1 MRKVLF
7 FMFTSLNGYYE
18 RGRPDLDW
26 ENIDWH
32 NFNDEMASFSIE
44 QINTVDTIL
53 FGRVTYEGMASYWP
67 TPAASADA
75 PAIAEKM
82 NSLAKIVFSKTLER
96 ADWNNTRPV
105 RSDAAEEVARLKE
118 YPGKDMIIFGSS
130 DLAAS
135 LAERGLIDEYRIM
148 VNPILLGEG
157 KPVFKGLKRDVRLK
171 LLEARTFSNGNV
183 LLSYAPATQP
193 A

>member
-18 RGRPDLDW
+18 RGRPDHGW

-32 NFNDEMASFSIE
+32 NFDEDMATFSLE
-44 QINTVDTIL
+44 QIGTVDTIL

-67 TPAASADA
+67 TEAAAADS
-75 PAIAEKM
+75 PAITEKM
-82 NSLAKIVFSKTLER
+82 NSLPKVVFSKTLEK
-96 ADWNNTRPV
+96 AEWSNTRLVPG
-105 RSDAAEEVARLKE
+105 DAAGEVGRLKE
-118 YPGKDMIIFGSS
+118 QPGKDMIIFGSS

-135 LAERGLIDEYRIM
+135 LAARGLIDEYRIM

-157 KPVFKGLKRDVRLK
+157 KPVFKGLKVDVPLRL
-171 LLEARTFSNGNV
+171 LGSRTFKNGNV
-183 LLSYAPATQP
+183 LLTYAPAVQ
-193 A
+193 AA